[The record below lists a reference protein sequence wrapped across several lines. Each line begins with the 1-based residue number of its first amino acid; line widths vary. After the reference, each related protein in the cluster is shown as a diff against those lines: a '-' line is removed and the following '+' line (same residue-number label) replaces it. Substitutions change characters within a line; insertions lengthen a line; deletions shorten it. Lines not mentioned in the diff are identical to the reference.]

1 MRKVRMPERNS
12 RASERPDYVLILI
25 VVALVLIG
33 LIMVYSATFTMG
45 YTRADQPTYYLIR
58 QAVWAAMGLDIMA
71 LMMRVEYHKW
81 QKFSVVFML
90 LTVLLLVYV
99 LMAGPAVH
107 GARRRI
113 LGDSIQPSEICKL
126 AMVLYVAH
134 WLSSKGEKLRQVT
147 YGLVP
152 FAILIGFIASL
163 IILEP
168 DFGTTI
174 LIVAAAGTMFFIA
187 GADLIQLIVST
198 MVGGSTLLLV
208 IANYEYAWERI
219 VTFSQDPFAVLQK
232 PFGAVLAQD
241 TYQVMHTLVA
251 LGSGGIAGVGLG
263 SGQQKNLLPAA
274 ESDAIFAVLGEE
286 LGLLG
291 CLAVLGLFAAFAY
304 RGFKIARRAND
315 SFGFILASGITVWL
329 TFQAMVN
336 VAVVTDSLP
345 FTGLPLPFISLGG
358 SSLVISM
365 MGVGMLLSISRGS
378 KEKTKEQDAPLGIG
392 RWDRRARLPY
402 SGRSSA
408 S

>member
-1 MRKVRMPERNS
+1 MMPERKG
-12 RASERPDYVLILI
+12 RAGERPDYVLILI

-33 LIMVYSATFTMG
+33 LIVVYSSTFTLG
-45 YTRADQPTYYLIR
+45 YAYKDQPTYYLVR
-58 QAVWAAMGLDIMA
+58 QAVFAAMGLDIMI

-81 QKFSVVFML
+81 QKLSIIFMVA
-90 LTVLLLVYV
+90 TVLLLLYV

-107 GARRRI
+107 GARRRL
-113 LGDSIQPSEICKL
+113 LGDSLQPSEVCKL
-126 AMVLYVAH
+126 AMILYIAH

-152 FAILIGFIASL
+152 FAVLIGFIASL

-174 LIVAAAGTMFFIA
+174 LVVAAAGTMFFIA
-187 GADLIQLIVST
+187 GADLIQLVVST
-198 MVGGSTLLLV
+198 MVGGSTLLLI

-232 PFGAVLAQD
+232 PFDAALAQD
-241 TYQVMHTLVA
+241 TYQVMHTLVT
-251 LGSGGIAGVGLG
+251 LGSGGITGTGLG
-263 SGQQKNLLPAA
+263 SGLQKNLLPAA

-291 CLAVLGLFAAFAY
+291 CLVVLGLFAALAY
-304 RGFKIARRAND
+304 RGFKIALRAED
-315 SFGFILASGITVWL
+315 SFGFILASGITLWL
-329 TFQAMVN
+329 TFQAMIN
-336 VAVVTDSLP
+336 IAVVTDTLP

-365 MGVGMLLSISRGS
+365 MGVGMLLSISRGAT
-378 KEKTKEQDAPLGIG
+378 ENTKERDAPLGFG
-392 RWDRRARLPY
+392 RRNGRARVPH
-402 SGRSSA
+402 SSRSATSER

>member
-1 MRKVRMPERNS
+1 MPKTSS
-12 RASERPDYVLILI
+12 RTGQRPDYVLILI

-33 LIMVYSATFTMG
+33 LIVVYSTTFTLG
-45 YTRADQPTYYLIR
+45 YAYKNQPTYYLLR
-58 QAVWAAMGLDIMA
+58 QAVFAAMGLDIMV

-81 QKFSVVFML
+81 QKLSIIFMVT
-90 LTVLLLVYV
+90 TVLLLVYV

-107 GARRRI
+107 GSRRRI

-126 AMVLYVAH
+126 AMVLYIAH

-152 FAILIGFIASL
+152 FAVLIGFIASL

-198 MVGGSTLLLV
+198 MVGGSTLLLI

-219 VTFSQDPFAVLQK
+219 VIFSQDPFAVLQK

-241 TYQVMHTLVA
+241 TYQVMHTLVT
-251 LGSGGIAGVGLG
+251 LGSGGITGTGLG

-291 CLAVLGLFAAFAY
+291 CLVVLGLFAAFAY
-304 RGFKIARRAND
+304 RGFKIALRAED
-315 SFGFILASGITVWL
+315 SFGFILASGITIWL
-329 TFQAMVN
+329 TFQAMTN
-336 VAVVTDSLP
+336 VAVVTDTLP

-365 MGVGMLLSISRGS
+365 MGVGMLLSISRGAT
-378 KEKTKEQDAPLGIG
+378 ENTKEQDAPLGFG
-392 RWDRRARLPY
+392 RRNGRARLPY
-402 SGRSSA
+402 SRRSTA
-408 S
+408 SG